1 MMLERF
7 HDLFCKERIFS
18 TVSTWFSLVPGVIST
33 HGNLQHRT
41 HQRNGIL
48 SAVHSTELI
57 GHHESCEKMLSA
69 FPLKEGKTAHML
81 IASRSTFMVAF
92 VPSADRTLHSAD
104 TDQRRLSAG
113 HRCLCLPDHRKL
125 RTGRIYQRTDCRRL
139 RRRGNPAA

>member
-1 MMLERF
+1 MLERF

-18 TVSTWFSLVPGVIST
+18 TVPTWFSLVPGVIST
-33 HGNLQHRT
+33 HGDLQHRT

-48 SAVHSTELI
+48 IAVHSNELI

-92 VPSADRTLHSAD
+92 VPLADRILHSAD

-125 RTGRIYQRTDCRRL
+125 RTGRTHQRKDCRRL